1 LQLAQKHSEKN
12 RLKGGEKNKMAYKIK
27 SKKLKEKLCKICG
40 KRKVAPYEFVGQ
52 GKYCE
57 VCLKKENKI
66 WEREAGF
73 N

>member
-1 LQLAQKHSEKN
+1 
-12 RLKGGEKNKMAYKIK
+12 MAYKIK